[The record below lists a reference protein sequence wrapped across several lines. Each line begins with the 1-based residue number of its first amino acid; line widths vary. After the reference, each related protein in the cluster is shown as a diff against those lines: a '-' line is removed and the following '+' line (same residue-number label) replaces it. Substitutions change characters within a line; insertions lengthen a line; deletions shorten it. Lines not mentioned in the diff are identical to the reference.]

1 MRYWI
6 LSAVMAVMLAP
17 IPGAAREGG
26 LLNWDTLVDAE
37 AQVFDDPYAALA
49 PAQINDLV
57 TIVRL
62 RDRLASGEV
71 NADARPRIEAR
82 LSDIEASFAAAGIDV
97 DWLIDQRWVVAE
109 RRQVAALAGN
119 PALDG
124 QAVEIA
130 GFLIPAPP
138 DDDGTPMA
146 YLVPERGMCS
156 HMPPPPPNQLLRIRL
171 AETHDIP
178 LLYTPA
184 IVRGTIRLQ
193 ETNREVFVVDGPVPM
208 WSAWTLQASQLE
220 NLGPGAREWTPL
232 HGPDVTSGVLT
243 K

>member
-1 MRYWI
+1 MRHWI
-6 LSAVMAVMLAP
+6 LSAVVALMLAP
-17 IPGAAREGG
+17 IPGVAREGG
-26 LLNWDTLVDAE
+26 LLNWDALVDAE

-49 PAQINDLV
+49 PEQINDLV

-62 RDRLASGEV
+62 RDRLATGEL

-82 LSDIEASFAAAGIDV
+82 LSKIESSFDAAGIDV
-97 DWLIDQRWVVAE
+97 DWLIGQRWAVAE
-109 RRQVAALAGN
+109 RRQAAAIAGN

-124 QAVEIA
+124 RAVEIV

-138 DDDGTPMA
+138 DDDGVPTA

-156 HMPPPPPNQLLRIRL
+156 HMPPPPPNQLLRIKL
-171 AETHDIP
+171 PEAHSIP

-184 IVRGTIRLQ
+184 IVQGTIRLQ

-208 WSAWTLQASQLE
+208 WSAWTLQATQLE
-220 NLGPGAREWTPL
+220 NLGPGARDWTPL
-232 HGPDVTSGVLT
+232 HGPGATPGVLT